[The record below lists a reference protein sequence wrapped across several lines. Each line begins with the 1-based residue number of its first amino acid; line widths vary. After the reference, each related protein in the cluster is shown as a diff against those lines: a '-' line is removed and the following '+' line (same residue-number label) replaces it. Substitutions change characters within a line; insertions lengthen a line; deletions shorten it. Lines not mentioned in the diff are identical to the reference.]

1 MASENVKELSTANW
15 ETEVVKSQQPVLVD
29 FWAPWCGPCRMLA
42 PTIERVA
49 AQFAGRVKV
58 GKVNTDENPDL
69 ARRYGIDAIPQ
80 VMIFLG
86 GDQPRE
92 RLLGNQPENTLVAT
106 INRVLES
113 RSKASA

>member
-1 MASENVKELSTANW
+1 MASENVKEFTTANW
-15 ETEVVKSQQPVLVD
+15 DQEVVKSEQLVLVD
-29 FWAPWCGPCRMLA
+29 FWAAWCGPCRMLA
-42 PTIERVA
+42 PTIERIA

-80 VMIFLG
+80 VMLFQG

-92 RLLGNQPENTLVAT
+92 RLLGNQPENTLVAA
-106 INRVLES
+106 IDRVLES